1 MFWLGELQSTVW
13 QSWKRLSDFHFPLV
27 SQRGWELTVVLK
39 LPPVG
44 KLASPRV
51 MQAA

>member
-1 MFWLGELQSTVW
+1 MDCIVHVVAKSQI
-13 QSWKRLSDFHFPLV
+13 RLSNFDFHLV
-27 SQRGWELTVVLK
+27 SQQGWELTVVLK